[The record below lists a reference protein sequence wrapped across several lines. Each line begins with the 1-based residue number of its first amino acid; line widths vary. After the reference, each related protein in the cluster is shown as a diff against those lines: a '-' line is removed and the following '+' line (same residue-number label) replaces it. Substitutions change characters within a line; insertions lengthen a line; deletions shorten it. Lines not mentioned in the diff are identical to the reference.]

1 MLETSD
7 DNPIPKN
14 IQEWI
19 LSEIRAKTCPYRD
32 FFVSVRTAQR
42 IALAILA
49 FGELGLAILILMKG

>member
-1 MLETSD
+1 MLETSETD
-7 DNPIPKN
+7 PIPKN

-49 FGELGLAILILMKG
+49 LGEVAIAFLILLKG